1 VTDFELQIVQL
12 PHGAG
17 LPLPAYQSAAAAGMD
32 LIAAV
37 SDTDPVA
44 IAPGHHVM
52 IPTGIT
58 IALPNGTEGQV
69 RPRSGLAAKHGI
81 TVLNAPGTIDAD
93 YRGEVQVL
101 LVNHG
106 DTEFLVTRGMR
117 IAQLVVAPII
127 QATVRLVV
135 SLDETKR
142 GNGGFGSTG
151 TKNFEAASL
160 KRWT

>member
-1 VTDFELQIVQL
+1 
-12 PHGAG
+12 
-17 LPLPAYQSAAAAGMD
+17 
-32 LIAAV
+32 
-37 SDTDPVA
+37 
-44 IAPGHHVM
+44 M